1 MKNVKSGFP
10 GNKTAPSSLDF
21 MRFEEG
27 NLKRIELF
35 PNNPLFSFQDVRAK
49 DVFLPEKRARI
60 RDGIKIGNPT
70 IHWCTCY
77 SAGKGGNVWLKAVF

>member
-1 MKNVKSGFP
+1 MKNVKNGFP

-60 RDGIKIGNPT
+60 RDGIKKLEIQLFIGAPV
-70 IHWCTCY
+70 ILP
-77 SAGKGGNVWLKAVF
+77 GKEGTYG

>member
-1 MKNVKSGFP
+1 MKNVKNGFP

-35 PNNPLFSFQDVRAK
+35 PNNPLFSSG
-49 DVFLPEKRARI
+49 KRCFSS
-60 RDGIKIGNPT
+60 GK
-70 IHWCTCY
+70 TC
-77 SAGKGGNVWLKAVF
+77 

>member
-1 MKNVKSGFP
+1 MKNVKSGIP
-10 GNKTAPSSLDF
+10 GNKIGASYLEF

-27 NLKRIELF
+27 NRRRIELF
-35 PNNPLFSFQDVRAK
+35 PNNPLFSFQSVRAK
-49 DVFLPEKRARI
+49 DGFLLKKRARI

-77 SAGKGGNVWLKAVF
+77 SAGKGGTVWLKAVF

>member
-1 MKNVKSGFP
+1 MKNVKNRFP

-35 PNNPLFSFQDVRAK
+35 PNNPLFSFQSVRAK
-49 DVFLPEKRARI
+49 DVFLLKKRARI
-60 RDGIKIGNPT
+60 RDGIKKLEIQLFIGAPV
-70 IHWCTCY
+70 ILP
-77 SAGKGGNVWLKAVF
+77 GKEGTYG